1 MSYNQL
7 GLKELRFIN
16 SGHFPHERIII
27 DDFTLLLGSSGVGK
41 TTVMSAICY
50 FYTMDKFKTRP
61 IPKEK
66 TFYDW
71 HIEGSYSHLIYV
83 YENKIGKNLLLLSKE
98 DGKSIKHI
106 FINIHNFQE
115 DISILYLD
123 ENNRSL
129 NLKEI
134 LSNCLKHGL
143 TYYKSET
150 VPTFRKMMC
159 RKSYKMLP
167 SKDKPEL
174 DFSLYDSEESA
185 SLFGKYLFNIY
196 SNSSVRDR
204 GIKDML
210 ISLIGEKEYSL
221 DISSFK
227 HKLDEALKNVEHF
240 ELIKKRRDKILELD
254 ENIVSYRALCSE
266 IDKTVFE
273 LETMSYNKDR
283 ISEVIETKHL
293 DLYAQ
298 EKIETEKSEKL
309 SKEWDKKST
318 NYNDQI
324 AELNKTIKSNETTYN
339 KFIDE
344 YKIERLIEENSK
356 QNKYEEQKKNL
367 EIKVVAISSSL
378 EELDTKEETEKQKE
392 RISLNSKKEE
402 EKIQLEE
409 KKEQLAEEIL
419 QLSKDKEVNLKNS
432 INAFDEEIEVKTA
445 EYNQLDKKISEDDTT
460 LRLLPSQK
468 LESNASIKFEKEINR
483 LITLKDSI
491 ESNIKVLESEKLELE
506 KQRDASFD
514 ELNKKI
520 QDEISQYSD
529 NKSKVKEKIELVNKK
544 LDIGKNNL
552 FGFLNKN
559 EVPNKRK
566 ILAIANDEI
575 LFEEKNF
582 TFSLETSN
590 DNFYGLVIDGDI
602 ETIASKYDIETLEN
616 NKTALQKQ
624 LNELVSN
631 HTVRYKRLEDNL
643 KSSSNK
649 FKKLIKEKSREIYDL
664 SPRIKD
670 YEIKIANEQR
680 RLDEEI
686 ARLKDENDK
695 RIIETKKQLLK
706 DKERLT
712 TLKEYISTKKRKKDT
727 FIQEINA
734 KYVEKEKDLN
744 AQFSECKNSIKLIN
758 KKYENLVKD
767 SDKRIHEIYNEIKR
781 SQNIDTDEL
790 DSYHKTIKQ
799 LTKTIK
805 EIQDNRGLVKRYTD
819 EVLPNYNQI
828 PLLREQLAQ
837 IDKQRTEDKDY
848 YEKELR
854 VVGDVLK
861 QLEDSI
867 NIWKSH
873 AKSFKDF
880 KNALSQFEIT
890 SNINYDSYIEEE
902 VISLLNTKQNIT
914 LLERYK
920 TLEIQ
925 QDEKEKTIKLD
936 TRRIVDDIP
945 SDNMMKL
952 KSKSDINSFDDNIE
966 QYIVITKSYA
976 DFIKTKFDIEGTSLQ
991 LHILIETINDAV
1003 SKISHIKG
1011 TFDSIVKDVNKINS
1025 TINDGI
1031 INITV
1036 IDFIKLNFRNT
1047 GNDEIVSRIENIG
1060 DMLSANMLIGYEN
1073 SERSESV
1080 KDELVK
1086 IAQDLQ
1092 IILERTFK
1100 KNITVSDISTLTF
1113 DVSENNQVTKGI
1125 ATLDNIGSN
1134 GTSIMVKAI
1143 IYITLLRMVTK
1154 KSANSEN
1161 IKYHCIIDEIGQIS
1175 ADYFTE
1181 LMNYAKLLDFVFI
1194 NGTAAN
1200 DDDIIDAYPRI
1211 YMGTRESSNHVELS
1225 LIDAQNAMD
1234 EW

>member
-16 SGHFPHERIII
+16 SGHFPHESVII

-71 HIEGSYSHLIYV
+71 HIEGSYSHLIYI

-106 FINIHNFQE
+106 FINIQNFQE

-134 LSNCLKHGL
+134 LANCLKHGL
-143 TYYKSET
+143 KYYKSET

-167 SKDKPEL
+167 NKDKPEL

-227 HKLDEALKNVEHF
+227 QKLDEALRNVEHF
-240 ELIKKRRDKILELD
+240 ELIKNRRGKILELD
-254 ENIVSYRALCSE
+254 ETITSFKVLCSE
-266 IDKTVFE
+266 IEKTIFE
-273 LETMSYNKDR
+273 LETISYNKDR
-283 ISEVIETKHL
+283 ISEVIETKQL
-293 DLYAQ
+293 DLSAQ
-298 EKIETEKSEKL
+298 EKIETEKSERL
-309 SKEWDKKST
+309 SNEWDKKST

-324 AELNKTIKSNETTYN
+324 AELNKTIKSNETTYH
-339 KFIDE
+339 KFVNE
-344 YKIERLIEENSK
+344 YKIERLIEEDSK

-367 EIKVVAISSSL
+367 KIKVAAISSSI
-378 EELDTKEETEKQKE
+378 EELDIKEETEKQKE
-392 RISLNSKKEE
+392 RVSLTYKKEE
-402 EKIQLEE
+402 EKKELEE
-409 KKEQLAEEIL
+409 KKEQLSEGVL
-419 QLSKDKEVNLKNS
+419 QLSKDKEVE
-432 INAFDEEIEVKTA
+432 INDAISTFDEEIEQKIT
-445 EYNQLDKKISEDDTT
+445 EYNQLDKKISEDEAI
-460 LRLLPSQK
+460 LKLLPSQK
-468 LESNASIKFEKEINR
+468 LENNASKKCEKEINR
-483 LITLKDSI
+483 LVNLRDSI
-491 ESNIKVLESEKLELE
+491 ESNTKVLESEKVELE
-506 KQRDASFD
+506 KQRDASFE
-514 ELNKKI
+514 ELNTKT
-520 QDEISQYSD
+520 QEEVSQYND
-529 NKSKVKEKIELVNKK
+529 KKDKLKEKIDLVNKK

-582 TFSLETSN
+582 NFSLEISN
-590 DNFYGLVIDGDI
+590 DNFYGLQIEGDI
-602 ETIASKYDIETLEN
+602 EILASKYDIETLEN
-616 NKTALQKQ
+616 NKVSLHKQ

-643 KSSSNK
+643 KSSANK
-649 FKKLIKEKSREIYDL
+649 FKKLIREKSREIYEL
-664 SPRIKD
+664 SPQIKD
-670 YEIKIANEQR
+670 YEIKIVNEQR

-686 ARLKDENDK
+686 KRLKDENDK
-695 RIIETKKQLLK
+695 RIIEIKKQLLK

-712 TLKEYISTKKRKKDT
+712 TLKEYIFTKKSKKDA
-727 FIQEINA
+727 FMQEVNA
-734 KYVEKEKDLN
+734 KYEGKKKDLST
-744 AQFSECKNSIKLIN
+744 QLSKCKKSIKAIN
-758 KKYENLVKD
+758 KKYENLIEE
-767 SDKRIHEIYNEIKR
+767 SDKKIHEIYNKIKKN
-781 SQNIDTDEL
+781 QNIDTDEL
-790 DSYHKTIKQ
+790 DSYNKTIKQ

-805 EIQDNRGLVKRYTD
+805 GIQDNRGLVKRYKD

-828 PLLREQLAQ
+828 SLLKDQLAQ
-837 IDKQRTEDKDY
+837 TDKQRTEEKKY
-848 YEKELR
+848 FEKELKII
-854 VVGDVLK
+854 VDVLR

-880 KNALSQFEIT
+880 KDELSQFEIT
-890 SNINYDSYIEEE
+890 TNKNYDSYIGEEI
-902 VISLLNTKQNIT
+902 ISLLNSRHNIT
-914 LLERYK
+914 LFERYK

-925 QDEKEKTIKLD
+925 QGEKEKTIKLD

-966 QYIVITKSYA
+966 QYIVIAKSYA

-1031 INITV
+1031 KNITV

-1047 GNDEIVSRIENIG
+1047 GNDEIVSKIENIG

-1073 SERSESV
+1073 SEKSESV

-1092 IILERTFK
+1092 IILETTFK

-1113 DVSENNQVTKGI
+1113 DVSENDQVTKGI

-1154 KSANSEN
+1154 KFANSEN

-1225 LIDAQNAMD
+1225 LIDAQDAMD